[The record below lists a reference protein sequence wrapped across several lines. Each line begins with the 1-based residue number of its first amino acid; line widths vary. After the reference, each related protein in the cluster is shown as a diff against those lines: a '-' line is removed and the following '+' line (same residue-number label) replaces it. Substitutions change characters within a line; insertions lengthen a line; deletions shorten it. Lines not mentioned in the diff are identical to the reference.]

1 MPSSFVIA
9 AVGSGGKTT
18 ALKKLACQAALRRDS
33 GSVLL
38 TASTHMYPVLPPE
51 SRVYLRDPDKETLCR
66 ELAKPGIVCAGRTA
80 RDEKLS
86 ALEPELFSAALQTA
100 SVILCEADGSRRL
113 PLKLHSEWEPVLP
126 ARTDVCLITAGLS
139 ALGKEAGSCI
149 HRYQLNP
156 AWKARPDTRIG
167 GEELALCVLDA
178 VSSVMLPAEQDGSLC
193 SLENRSFSGRLPK
206 DRIRILL
213 NQADCLLCPESGASS
228 LAALQKEASIAVKIL
243 NERGLCCRMGS
254 LLEDSSFLWDWVCA
268 PGRLEKADLSAGRK
282 SQ

>member
-1 MPSSFVIA
+1 MPSSFVIGA
-9 AVGSGGKTT
+9 IGSGGKTT
-18 ALKKLACQAALRRDS
+18 ALKELARQCSIRKPEA
-33 GSVLL
+33 SVLL

-51 SRVYLRDPDKETLCR
+51 SRVCLRDPEKEALLR

-80 RDEKLS
+80 RDKKLS
-86 ALEPELFSAALQTA
+86 ALEPELFSAALQAA

-113 PLKLHSEWEPVLP
+113 PLKLHSEREPVLP
-126 ARTDVCLITAGLS
+126 AQTDVCLITAGLS

-156 AWKARPDTRIG
+156 VWKARPDTRIG

-178 VSSVMLPAEQDGSLC
+178 VSSVMLPKEQDGGLC
-193 SLENRSFSGRLPK
+193 SLENRSFGVRLSK

-213 NQADCLLCPESGASS
+213 NQADCLFCAESGAAS

-243 NERGLCCRMGS
+243 NERGLSCRVGS
-254 LLEDSSFLWDWVCA
+254 LLEDSSFLWDWICS
-268 PGRLEKADLSAGRK
+268 PGRLEEADLPAGGK

>member
-18 ALKKLACQAALRRDS
+18 ALKELARQAALRNQN

-38 TASTHMYPVLPPE
+38 AASTHMYPVLPPE
-51 SRVYLRDPDKETLCR
+51 SRVFLRDPDEKTLRR
-66 ELAKPGIVCAGRTA
+66 ELAEPGIVCAGRTA
-80 RDEKLS
+80 RDQKIS

-113 PLKLHSEWEPVLP
+113 PLKLHSEREPVLP

-149 HRYQLNP
+149 HRYELNP
-156 AWKARPDTRIG
+156 VWKSRPDTRIG

-178 VSSVMLPAEQDGSLC
+178 VSSVMLPTEQDG
-193 SLENRSFSGRLPK
+193 RLRAPK
-206 DRIRILL
+206 KRGFGVRLSKERIRILL
-213 NQADCLLCPESGASS
+213 NQADCLFCPESNGSS
-228 LAALQKEASIAVKIL
+228 LAALRKEASAAV
-243 NERGLCCRMGS
+243 RM
-254 LLEDSSFLWDWVCA
+254 LE
-268 PGRLEKADLSAGRK
+268 
-282 SQ
+282 

>member
-18 ALKKLACQAALRRDS
+18 ALKELAHQAALQNQN

-51 SRVYLRDPDKETLCR
+51 SRVFLRNPDEEALR
-66 ELAKPGIVCAGRTA
+66 LELSEPGIVCAGRTSC
-80 RDEKLS
+80 DGKLS
-86 ALEPELFSAALQTA
+86 ALEPELFSAAMQAA

-113 PLKLHSEWEPVLP
+113 PLKLHNDREPVLP
-126 ARTDVCLITAGLS
+126 PQTDVCLVTAGLS

-149 HRYQLNP
+149 HRYELNP
-156 AWKARPDTRIG
+156 VWRARPDTRIG

-178 VSSVMLPAEQDGSLC
+178 VASVLFPERLNDGLC
-193 SLENRSFSGRLPK
+193 SPENLLSSGRLSK
-206 DRIRILL
+206 DRVRILL
-213 NQADCLLCPESGASS
+213 NQSDCLFCPESGGAS
-228 LAALQKEASIAVKIL
+228 LAALQKEASVAVKIL
-243 NERGLCCRMGS
+243 NERGLSCRMGS
-254 LLEDSSFLWDWVCA
+254 LLEDSSFLWDWICS
-268 PGRLEKADLSAGRK
+268 PGLLQEADLPAGSK